1 VIHARGVILRLPTLG
16 DYPAWRALREASADY
31 LARVEPDWQPPVD
44 EESFARQVA
53 EAEAVARESRGYSF
67 LICRPNGDLVGGVT
81 LGPFV
86 DRVGLLGT
94 WIGTPFVGRGYAVRA
109 VGVVLDIAFETLG
122 LNSVAAS
129 VLPDND
135 HSIRVLEHFG
145 FEHDPDRNIVLR
157 VADAPR
163 WHLVYVGSRNDWNQS
178 QRRRREGLHRKVA

>member
-1 VIHARGVILRLPTLG
+1 MIHARGVILRLPTLG

-31 LARVEPDWQPPVD
+31 LAAVEPDWQPPLD
-44 EESFARQVA
+44 EQSFAKHVA
-53 EAEAVARESRGYSF
+53 EVEQVAREGRGYSF
-67 LICRPNGDLVGGVT
+67 LICRPNGELVGGVT

-86 DRVGLLGT
+86 DGAGLLGT
-94 WIGTPFVGRGYAVRA
+94 WIGAPFVGRGYAVRA
-109 VGVVLDIAFETLG
+109 VGVVLDIAFDTLG

-157 VADAPR
+157 VDDAPIL
-163 WHLVYVGSRNDWNQS
+163 HCVYVLKKED
-178 QRRRREGLHRKVA
+178 RR